1 MPEYAPTTKEMRA
14 FYTAERLDG
23 SHLEG
28 SPAPTIEQAEAEFD
42 RWLAEVRA
50 SVVTEEPEWEYG
62 HDCDE
67 SRATHGMNPSPQ
79 NEWPAMG
86 TCTNATSYRR
96 RKAGPW
102 VPVKQEGET
111 DA

>member
-1 MPEYAPTTKEMRA
+1 MSEGSMPSVRSVTV
-14 FYTAERLDG
+14 ERLEI
-23 SHLEG
+23 LEDEG
-28 SPAPTIEQAEAEFD
+28 RVSIIQGAGTISALRRYFAEEAQA
-42 RWLAEVRA
+42 RA
-50 SVVTEEPEWEYG
+50 VAEEPEWEYG

-67 SRATHGMNPSPQ
+67 SRATHGSNPSPQ

-102 VPVKQEGET
+102 VPVEQAGAET
-111 DA
+111 